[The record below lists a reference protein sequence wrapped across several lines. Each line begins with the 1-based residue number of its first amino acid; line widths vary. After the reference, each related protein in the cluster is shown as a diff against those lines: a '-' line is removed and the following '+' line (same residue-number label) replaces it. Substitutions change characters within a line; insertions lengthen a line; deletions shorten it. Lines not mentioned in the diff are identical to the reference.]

1 MKLSHKLVMV
11 SAAVLMG
18 VSPVLGM
25 AENTVS
31 VQAATKSTNGVH
43 NTYGK
48 NSKVKVTKTM
58 KFVDRNG
65 KKTSKTAPKGGI
77 YTIWNVKNID
87 GQVYYSIQTDLKYW
101 IPATATEGTVTYKS
115 GNTTYTLK
123 SDGKKVTTST
133 STKKAVKKTNSNKN
147 TKKVVKESTKKTATK
162 TINGVK
168 YYDLGG
174 GAYIKAV
181 NVDGKAASST
191 SSLSKGTKAKFVSNS
206 YIYDKNGKRISKYQG
221 KSKFVKGDS
230 VTTYGIQTINGKKYY
245 QLDKKGTAF
254 VRTVNI
260 DGKTTSNQESSV
272 SNDAESTKKYD
283 YSLKKNAYIYDKN
296 GKRINKYQG
305 KSKLLKGA
313 AIDVY
318 GIETIKGKDYYQLDK
333 KGTAFVKAS
342 NVTRT
347 VKATSITM
355 KKNAYIY
362 NGNGD
367 TKKKTVKKGK
377 TVKATEAR
385 YIGTKLY
392 YKIGDNQF
400 VKAAN
405 VGKISGPELE
415 PVNEPDGAATVD
427 TGDNTVDPNVTKV
440 TTINVAPLYN
450 IKGQPDNV
458 RAFGEGQSQQV
469 SELRYIATSA
479 TATPELFYKLSSGR
493 GYLKQSDVAVSGK
506 ILTPVNTPEQARAD
520 VTVATAA
527 DKTKLLQDINEA
539 TSVKNSEAYKFASS
553 DAKAAYD
560 RAITNGTA
568 VNNDATATIAQVNEA
583 DAAIVSAKAKL
594 NGKKIT
600 VSSISN
606 LTPAEVTSIVQL
618 VATANN
624 VPESSIQLSN
634 SGALTIVT
642 NGYTQVL
649 NLSDYVTQTS
659 ATSTN

>member
-1 MKLSHKLVMV
+1 MV
-11 SAAVLMG
+11 SAAALMS
-18 VSPVLGM
+18 VAPLLGT
-25 AENTVS
+25 AENVNT
-31 VQAATKSTNGVH
+31 VQAAPKKTT
-43 NTYGK
+43 
-48 NSKVKVTKTM
+48 SKKAASNKITLVRNAYVYDK
-58 KFVDRNG
+58 NG
-65 KKTSKTAPKGGI
+65 KRLDKYMGSAKYTTIAKG
-77 YTIWNVKNID
+77 V
-87 GQVYYSIQTDLKYW
+87 
-101 IPATATEGTVTYKS
+101 TVT
-115 GNTTYTLK
+115 
-123 SDGKKVTTST
+123 ST
-133 STKKAVKKTNSNKN
+133 G
-147 TKKVVKESTKKTATK
+147 TK

-283 YSLKKNAYIYDKN
+283 YSLKKNAYIYDNN

-392 YKIGDNQF
+392 YKISDNQF

-493 GYLKQSDVAVSGK
+493 GYLKWSDVAVSGK
-506 ILTPVNTPEQARAD
+506 TLTPVNTPEQARED

-527 DKTKLLQDINEA
+527 NKAKLLQDINEA
-539 TSVKNSEAYKFASS
+539 TSVKNSEAYKLASS
-553 DAKAAYD
+553 DVKAAYD
-560 RAITNGTA
+560 KAISDGTT

-594 NGKKIT
+594 DGKRVAVANMT
-600 VSSISN
+600 N
-606 LTPAEVTSIVQL
+606 LTSDEMAAIIKV
-618 VATANN
+618 VANANN
-624 VPESSIQLSN
+624 VAESSVQL
-634 SGALTIVT
+634 TT
-642 NGYTQVL
+642 NGSLSISVNGAAQIL
-649 NLSDYVTQTS
+649 NLGDYVTQ
-659 ATSTN
+659 AAVANN

>member
-1 MKLSHKLVMV
+1 MV
-11 SAAVLMG
+11 SAAALMS
-18 VSPVLGM
+18 VAPLLGT
-25 AENTVS
+25 AENVNT
-31 VQAATKSTNGVH
+31 VQAAPKKTT
-43 NTYGK
+43 
-48 NSKVKVTKTM
+48 SKKAASNKITLVRNAYVYDK
-58 KFVDRNG
+58 NG
-65 KKTSKTAPKGGI
+65 KRLDKYMGSAKYTTIAKG
-77 YTIWNVKNID
+77 V
-87 GQVYYSIQTDLKYW
+87 
-101 IPATATEGTVTYKS
+101 TVT
-115 GNTTYTLK
+115 
-123 SDGKKVTTST
+123 ST
-133 STKKAVKKTNSNKN
+133 G
-147 TKKVVKESTKKTATK
+147 TK

-283 YSLKKNAYIYDKN
+283 YSLKKNAYIYDNN

-342 NVTRT
+342 NVIRT

-392 YKIGDNQF
+392 YKISDNQF
-400 VKAAN
+400 VKAVN

-493 GYLKQSDVAVSGK
+493 GYLKKSDVAVSGK

-527 DKTKLLQDINEA
+527 DKAKLLQDINEA
-539 TSVKNSEAYKFASS
+539 TSVKNSEAYKLASS
-553 DAKAAYD
+553 DVKAAYD
-560 RAITNGTA
+560 KAISDGTT

-594 NGKKIT
+594 DGKRVAVANMT
-600 VSSISN
+600 N
-606 LTPAEVTSIVQL
+606 LTSDEMAAIIKV
-618 VATANN
+618 VANANN
-624 VPESSIQLSN
+624 VAESSVQL
-634 SGALTIVT
+634 TT
-642 NGYTQVL
+642 NGSLSISVNGAAQIL
-649 NLSDYVTQTS
+649 NLGDYVTQ
-659 ATSTN
+659 AAVANN

>member
-1 MKLSHKLVMV
+1 MV
-11 SAAVLMG
+11 SAAALMS
-18 VSPVLGM
+18 VAPLLGT
-25 AENTVS
+25 AENVNT
-31 VQAATKSTNGVH
+31 VQAAPKKTT
-43 NTYGK
+43 
-48 NSKVKVTKTM
+48 SKKAASNKITLVRNAYVYDK
-58 KFVDRNG
+58 NG
-65 KKTSKTAPKGGI
+65 KRLDKYMGSAKYTTIAKG
-77 YTIWNVKNID
+77 V
-87 GQVYYSIQTDLKYW
+87 
-101 IPATATEGTVTYKS
+101 TVT
-115 GNTTYTLK
+115 
-123 SDGKKVTTST
+123 ST
-133 STKKAVKKTNSNKN
+133 G
-147 TKKVVKESTKKTATK
+147 TK

-283 YSLKKNAYIYDKN
+283 YSLKKNAYIYDNN

-347 VKATSITM
+347 VKVTSITM

-392 YKIGDNQF
+392 YKISDNQF

-506 ILTPVNTPEQARAD
+506 ILTPVNTPEQARED

-527 DKTKLLQDINEA
+527 NKAKLLQDINEA
-539 TSVKNSEAYKFASS
+539 TSVKNSEAYKLASS
-553 DAKAAYD
+553 DVKAAYD
-560 RAITNGTA
+560 KAISDGTT

-594 NGKKIT
+594 DGKRVAVANMT
-600 VSSISN
+600 N
-606 LTPAEVTSIVQL
+606 LTSDEMAAIIKV
-618 VATANN
+618 VANANN
-624 VPESSIQLSN
+624 VAESSVQL
-634 SGALTIVT
+634 TT
-642 NGYTQVL
+642 NGSLSISVNGAAQIL
-649 NLSDYVTQTS
+649 NLGDYVTQ
-659 ATSTN
+659 AAVANN

>member
-11 SAAVLMG
+11 SAAALMS
-18 VSPVLGM
+18 VAPLLGT
-25 AENTVS
+25 AENVNT
-31 VQAATKSTNGVH
+31 VQAAPKKTT
-43 NTYGK
+43 
-48 NSKVKVTKTM
+48 SKKAASNKITLVRNAYVYDK
-58 KFVDRNG
+58 NG
-65 KKTSKTAPKGGI
+65 KRLDKYMGSAKYTTIAKG
-77 YTIWNVKNID
+77 V
-87 GQVYYSIQTDLKYW
+87 
-101 IPATATEGTVTYKS
+101 TVT
-115 GNTTYTLK
+115 
-123 SDGKKVTTST
+123 ST
-133 STKKAVKKTNSNKN
+133 G
-147 TKKVVKESTKKTATK
+147 TK

-283 YSLKKNAYIYDKN
+283 YSLKKNAYIYDNN

-392 YKIGDNQF
+392 YKISDNQF

-427 TGDNTVDPNVTKV
+427 TGDDTVDPNVTKV

-493 GYLKQSDVAVSGK
+493 GYLKDTDVAVSGK
-506 ILTPVNTPEQARAD
+506 TLTPVNTQEQARED

-527 DKTKLLQDINEA
+527 NKAKLLQDINEA
-539 TSVKNSEAYKFASS
+539 TSVKNSEAYKLASS
-553 DAKAAYD
+553 DVKAAYD
-560 RAITNGTA
+560 KAISDGTT

-594 NGKKIT
+594 DGKRVAVANMT
-600 VSSISN
+600 N
-606 LTPAEVTSIVQL
+606 LTSDEMAAIIKV
-618 VATANN
+618 VANANN
-624 VPESSIQLSN
+624 VAESSVQL
-634 SGALTIVT
+634 TT
-642 NGYTQVL
+642 NGSLSISVNGAAQIL
-649 NLSDYVTQTS
+649 NLGDYVTQ
-659 ATSTN
+659 AAVANN

>member
-1 MKLSHKLVMV
+1 MV
-11 SAAVLMG
+11 SAAALMS
-18 VSPVLGM
+18 VAPLLGT
-25 AENTVS
+25 AENVNT
-31 VQAATKSTNGVH
+31 VQAAPKKTT
-43 NTYGK
+43 
-48 NSKVKVTKTM
+48 SKKAASNKITLVRNAYVYDK
-58 KFVDRNG
+58 NG
-65 KKTSKTAPKGGI
+65 KRLDKYMGSAKYTTIAKG
-77 YTIWNVKNID
+77 V
-87 GQVYYSIQTDLKYW
+87 
-101 IPATATEGTVTYKS
+101 TVT
-115 GNTTYTLK
+115 
-123 SDGKKVTTST
+123 ST
-133 STKKAVKKTNSNKN
+133 G
-147 TKKVVKESTKKTATK
+147 TK

-392 YKIGDNQF
+392 YKISDNQF

-493 GYLKQSDVAVSGK
+493 GYLKASDVAVSGK
-506 ILTPVNTPEQARAD
+506 TLTPVNTPEQARED

-527 DKTKLLQDINEA
+527 NKAKLLQDINEA
-539 TSVKNSEAYKFASS
+539 TSVKSSEAYKLASS
-553 DAKAAYD
+553 DVKAAYD
-560 RAITNGTA
+560 KAISDGTT

-583 DAAIVSAKAKL
+583 DAAIVSAKSKL
-594 NGKKIT
+594 DGKRVAVANMT
-600 VSSISN
+600 N
-606 LTPAEVTSIVQL
+606 LTSDEMAAIIKV
-618 VATANN
+618 VANANN
-624 VPESSIQLSN
+624 VAESSVQL
-634 SGALTIVT
+634 TT
-642 NGYTQVL
+642 NGSLSISVNGAAQIL
-649 NLSDYVTQTS
+649 NLGDYVTQ
-659 ATSTN
+659 AAVANN

>member
-1 MKLSHKLVMV
+1 MV
-11 SAAVLMG
+11 SAAALMS
-18 VSPVLGM
+18 VAPLLGT
-25 AENTVS
+25 AENVNT
-31 VQAATKSTNGVH
+31 VQAA
-43 NTYGK
+43 
-48 NSKVKVTKTM
+48 
-58 KFVDRNG
+58 
-65 KKTSKTAPKGGI
+65 P
-77 YTIWNVKNID
+77 
-87 GQVYYSIQTDLKYW
+87 
-101 IPATATEGTVTYKS
+101 
-115 GNTTYTLK
+115 
-123 SDGKKVTTST
+123 
-133 STKKAVKKTNSNKN
+133 
-147 TKKVVKESTKKTATK
+147 KKTASKKAASNKITLVRNAYVYDKNGKRLDKYMGSAKYTTIAKGVTVTSTGTK

-283 YSLKKNAYIYDKN
+283 YSLKKNAYIYDNN

-392 YKIGDNQF
+392 YKISDNQF

-493 GYLKQSDVAVSGK
+493 GYLKASDVAVSGK
-506 ILTPVNTPEQARAD
+506 TLTPVNTREQARED

-527 DKTKLLQDINEA
+527 NKAKLLQDINEA
-539 TSVKNSEAYKFASS
+539 TSVKNSEAYKLASS
-553 DAKAAYD
+553 DVKAAYD
-560 RAITNGTA
+560 KAISDGTA

-594 NGKKIT
+594 DGKRVAVANMT
-600 VSSISN
+600 N
-606 LTPAEVTSIVQL
+606 LTSDEMAAIIKV
-618 VATANN
+618 VANANN
-624 VPESSIQLSN
+624 VAESSVQL
-634 SGALTIVT
+634 TT
-642 NGYTQVL
+642 NGSLSISVNGAAQIL
-649 NLSDYVTQTS
+649 NLGDYVTQ
-659 ATSTN
+659 AAVANN

>member
-1 MKLSHKLVMV
+1 MV
-11 SAAVLMG
+11 SAAALMS
-18 VSPVLGM
+18 VAPLLGT
-25 AENTVS
+25 AENVNT
-31 VQAATKSTNGVH
+31 VQAAPKKTT
-43 NTYGK
+43 
-48 NSKVKVTKTM
+48 SKKAASNKITLVRNAYVYDK
-58 KFVDRNG
+58 NG
-65 KKTSKTAPKGGI
+65 KRLDKYMGSAKYTTIAKG
-77 YTIWNVKNID
+77 V
-87 GQVYYSIQTDLKYW
+87 
-101 IPATATEGTVTYKS
+101 TVT
-115 GNTTYTLK
+115 
-123 SDGKKVTTST
+123 ST
-133 STKKAVKKTNSNKN
+133 G
-147 TKKVVKESTKKTATK
+147 TK

-283 YSLKKNAYIYDKN
+283 YSLKKNAYIYDNN

-392 YKIGDNQF
+392 YKISDNQF

-493 GYLKQSDVAVSGK
+493 GYLKDTDVAVSGK
-506 ILTPVNTPEQARAD
+506 TLTPVNTPEQARED

-527 DKTKLLQDINEA
+527 NKAKLLQDINEA
-539 TSVKNSEAYKFASS
+539 TSVKNSEAYKLASS
-553 DAKAAYD
+553 DVKAAYD
-560 RAITNGTA
+560 KAISDGTT

-594 NGKKIT
+594 DGKRVAVANMT
-600 VSSISN
+600 N
-606 LTPAEVTSIVQL
+606 LTSDEIAAIIKV
-618 VATANN
+618 VANANN
-624 VPESSIQLSN
+624 VAESSVQL
-634 SGALTIVT
+634 TT
-642 NGYTQVL
+642 NGSLSISVNGAAQIL
-649 NLSDYVTQTS
+649 NLGDYVTQ
-659 ATSTN
+659 AAVANN

>member
-1 MKLSHKLVMV
+1 MV
-11 SAAVLMG
+11 SAAALMS
-18 VSPVLGM
+18 VAPLLGT
-25 AENTVS
+25 AENVNT
-31 VQAATKSTNGVH
+31 VQAAPKKTT
-43 NTYGK
+43 
-48 NSKVKVTKTM
+48 SKKAASNKITLVRVYDK
-58 KFVDRNG
+58 NG
-65 KKTSKTAPKGGI
+65 KRLDKYMGSAKYTTIAKGI
-77 YTIWNVKNID
+77 
-87 GQVYYSIQTDLKYW
+87 
-101 IPATATEGTVTYKS
+101 TVT
-115 GNTTYTLK
+115 
-123 SDGKKVTTST
+123 ST
-133 STKKAVKKTNSNKN
+133 G
-147 TKKVVKESTKKTATK
+147 TK

-440 TTINVAPLYN
+440 TKINVAPLYN

-539 TSVKNSEAYKFASS
+539 
-553 DAKAAYD
+553 
-560 RAITNGTA
+560 
-568 VNNDATATIAQVNEA
+568 

>member
-65 KKTSKTAPKGGI
+65 KKTSKTAPKGGS

-162 TINGVK
+162 TTKKSNSEKTTKKTSSKKTPV
-168 YYDLGG
+168 
-174 GAYIKAV
+174 AKAV
-181 NVDGKAASST
+181 KITTKNKAY
-191 SSLSKGTKAKFVSNS
+191 V
-206 YIYDKNGKRISKYQG
+206 
-221 KSKFVKGDS
+221 
-230 VTTYGIQTINGKKYY
+230 
-245 QLDKKGTAF
+245 
-254 VRTVNI
+254 
-260 DGKTTSNQESSV
+260 
-272 SNDAESTKKYD
+272 
-283 YSLKKNAYIYDKN
+283 YDKN

-392 YKIGDNQF
+392 YKISDNQF

-458 RAFGEGQSQQV
+458 RAFGAGQSQQV

-493 GYLKQSDVAVSGK
+493 GYLKKSDVAVSGK

-553 DAKAAYD
+553 DAKVAYD

-568 VNNDATATIAQVNEA
+568 VNNDAAATIAQVNEA

-594 NGKKIT
+594 DGKRVAVANMT
-600 VSSISN
+600 N
-606 LTPAEVTSIVQL
+606 LTSDEMAAIIKV
-618 VATANN
+618 VANANN
-624 VPESSIQLSN
+624 VAESSVQL
-634 SGALTIVT
+634 TT
-642 NGYTQVL
+642 NGSLSISVNGAAQIL
-649 NLSDYVTQTS
+649 NLGDYVTQ
-659 ATSTN
+659 AAVANN

>member
-1 MKLSHKLVMV
+1 MV
-11 SAAVLMG
+11 SAAALMS
-18 VSPVLGM
+18 VAPLLGT
-25 AENTVS
+25 AENVNT
-31 VQAATKSTNGVH
+31 VQAAPKKTT
-43 NTYGK
+43 
-48 NSKVKVTKTM
+48 SKKAASNKITLVRNAYVYDK
-58 KFVDRNG
+58 NG
-65 KKTSKTAPKGGI
+65 KRLDKYMGSAKYTTIAKG
-77 YTIWNVKNID
+77 V
-87 GQVYYSIQTDLKYW
+87 
-101 IPATATEGTVTYKS
+101 TVT
-115 GNTTYTLK
+115 
-123 SDGKKVTTST
+123 ST
-133 STKKAVKKTNSNKN
+133 G
-147 TKKVVKESTKKTATK
+147 TK

-283 YSLKKNAYIYDKN
+283 YSLKKNAYIYDNN

-392 YKIGDNQF
+392 YKISDNQF

-427 TGDNTVDPNVTKV
+427 TGDDTVDPNVTKV

-493 GYLKQSDVAVSGK
+493 GYLKYSDVAVSGK
-506 ILTPVNTPEQARAD
+506 TLTPVNTPEQARAD

-527 DKTKLLQDINEA
+527 NKAKLLQDINEA
-539 TSVKNSEAYKFASS
+539 TSVKNSEAYKLASS
-553 DAKAAYD
+553 DVKAAYD
-560 RAITNGTA
+560 KAISDGTT

-594 NGKKIT
+594 DGKRVAVANMT
-600 VSSISN
+600 N
-606 LTPAEVTSIVQL
+606 LTSDEMAAIIKV
-618 VATANN
+618 VANANN
-624 VPESSIQLSN
+624 VAESSVQL
-634 SGALTIVT
+634 TT
-642 NGYTQVL
+642 NGSLSISVNGAAQIL
-649 NLSDYVTQTS
+649 NLGDYVTQ
-659 ATSTN
+659 AAVANN

>member
-1 MKLSHKLVMV
+1 MV
-11 SAAVLMG
+11 SAAALMS
-18 VSPVLGM
+18 VVPLLGT
-25 AENTVS
+25 AENVNT
-31 VQAATKSTNGVH
+31 VQAAPKKTT
-43 NTYGK
+43 
-48 NSKVKVTKTM
+48 SKKAASNKITLVRNAYVYDK
-58 KFVDRNG
+58 NG
-65 KKTSKTAPKGGI
+65 KRLDKYMGSAKYTTIAKG
-77 YTIWNVKNID
+77 V
-87 GQVYYSIQTDLKYW
+87 
-101 IPATATEGTVTYKS
+101 TVT
-115 GNTTYTLK
+115 
-123 SDGKKVTTST
+123 ST
-133 STKKAVKKTNSNKN
+133 G
-147 TKKVVKESTKKTATK
+147 TK

-283 YSLKKNAYIYDKN
+283 YSLKKNAYIYDNN

-392 YKIGDNQF
+392 YKISDNQF

-493 GYLKQSDVAVSGK
+493 GYLKDTDVAVSGK
-506 ILTPVNTPEQARAD
+506 TLTPVNTPEQARED

-527 DKTKLLQDINEA
+527 NKAKLLQDINEA
-539 TSVKNSEAYKFASS
+539 TSVKNSEAYKLASS
-553 DAKAAYD
+553 DVKAAYD
-560 RAITNGTA
+560 KAISDGTT

-594 NGKKIT
+594 DGKRVAVANMTNLTSDEMAAIIKVVANASNVAESSVQLTTNG
-600 VSSISN
+600 SLSISVN
-606 LTPAEVTSIVQL
+606 
-618 VATANN
+618 
-624 VPESSIQLSN
+624 
-634 SGALTIVT
+634 GAAQI
-642 NGYTQVL
+642 L
-649 NLSDYVTQTS
+649 NLGDYVTQ
-659 ATSTN
+659 AAVANN

>member
-11 SAAVLMG
+11 SAAALMS
-18 VSPVLGM
+18 VAPLLGT
-25 AENTVS
+25 AENVNT
-31 VQAATKSTNGVH
+31 VQAAPKKTT
-43 NTYGK
+43 
-48 NSKVKVTKTM
+48 SKKAASNKITLVRNAYVYDK
-58 KFVDRNG
+58 NG
-65 KKTSKTAPKGGI
+65 KRLDKYMGSAKYTTIAKG
-77 YTIWNVKNID
+77 V
-87 GQVYYSIQTDLKYW
+87 
-101 IPATATEGTVTYKS
+101 TVT
-115 GNTTYTLK
+115 
-123 SDGKKVTTST
+123 ST
-133 STKKAVKKTNSNKN
+133 G
-147 TKKVVKESTKKTATK
+147 TK

-283 YSLKKNAYIYDKN
+283 YSLKKNAYIYDNN

-392 YKIGDNQF
+392 YKISDNQF

-493 GYLKQSDVAVSGK
+493 GYLKDTDVAVSGK
-506 ILTPVNTPEQARAD
+506 TLTPVNTPEQAKED

-527 DKTKLLQDINEA
+527 NKAKLLQDINEA
-539 TSVKNSEAYKFASS
+539 TSVKNSEAYKLASS
-553 DAKAAYD
+553 DVKAAYD
-560 RAITNGTA
+560 KAISDGTA

-594 NGKKIT
+594 DGKRVAVANMT
-600 VSSISN
+600 N
-606 LTPAEVTSIVQL
+606 LTSDEIAAIIKV
-618 VATANN
+618 VANANN
-624 VPESSIQLSN
+624 VAESSVQL
-634 SGALTIVT
+634 TT
-642 NGYTQVL
+642 NGSLSISVNGAAQIL
-649 NLSDYVTQTS
+649 NLGDYVTQ
-659 ATSTN
+659 AAVANN

>member
-1 MKLSHKLVMV
+1 MV
-11 SAAVLMG
+11 SAAALMS
-18 VSPVLGM
+18 VAPLLGT
-25 AENTVS
+25 AENVNT
-31 VQAATKSTNGVH
+31 VQAAPKKTT
-43 NTYGK
+43 
-48 NSKVKVTKTM
+48 SKKAENNKITLVRNAYVYDK
-58 KFVDRNG
+58 NG
-65 KKTSKTAPKGGI
+65 KRLDKYMGSAKNTTIAKG
-77 YTIWNVKNID
+77 V
-87 GQVYYSIQTDLKYW
+87 
-101 IPATATEGTVTYKS
+101 TVT
-115 GNTTYTLK
+115 
-123 SDGKKVTTST
+123 ST
-133 STKKAVKKTNSNKN
+133 G
-147 TKKVVKESTKKTATK
+147 TK

-191 SSLSKGTKAKFVSNS
+191 SSLS
-206 YIYDKNGKRISKYQG
+206 
-221 KSKFVKGDS
+221 
-230 VTTYGIQTINGKKYY
+230 
-245 QLDKKGTAF
+245 KGTAF

>member
-11 SAAVLMG
+11 SAAALMS
-18 VSPVLGM
+18 VAPLLGT
-25 AENTVS
+25 AENVNT
-31 VQAATKSTNGVH
+31 VQAAPKKTT
-43 NTYGK
+43 
-48 NSKVKVTKTM
+48 SKKAASNKITLVRNAYVYDK
-58 KFVDRNG
+58 NG
-65 KKTSKTAPKGGI
+65 KRLDKYMGSAKYTTIAKG
-77 YTIWNVKNID
+77 V
-87 GQVYYSIQTDLKYW
+87 
-101 IPATATEGTVTYKS
+101 TVT
-115 GNTTYTLK
+115 
-123 SDGKKVTTST
+123 ST
-133 STKKAVKKTNSNKN
+133 G
-147 TKKVVKESTKKTATK
+147 TK

-260 DGKTTSNQESSV
+260 DGKTTSSQESSV

-392 YKIGDNQF
+392 YKISDNQF

-493 GYLKQSDVAVSGK
+493 GYLKASDVAVSGK
-506 ILTPVNTPEQARAD
+506 TLTPVNTQEQARED

-527 DKTKLLQDINEA
+527 NKAKLLQDINEA
-539 TSVKNSEAYKFASS
+539 TSVKNSEAYKLASS
-553 DAKAAYD
+553 DVKAAYD
-560 RAITNGTA
+560 KAISDGTT

-594 NGKKIT
+594 DGKRVAVANMT
-600 VSSISN
+600 N
-606 LTPAEVTSIVQL
+606 LTSDEIAAIIKV
-618 VATANN
+618 VANANN
-624 VPESSIQLSN
+624 VAESSVQL
-634 SGALTIVT
+634 TT
-642 NGYTQVL
+642 NGSLSISVNGAAQIL
-649 NLSDYVTQTS
+649 NLGDYVTQ
-659 ATSTN
+659 AAVANN

>member
-11 SAAVLMG
+11 SAAALMS
-18 VSPVLGM
+18 VAPLLGT
-25 AENTVS
+25 AENVNT
-31 VQAATKSTNGVH
+31 VQAAPKKTT
-43 NTYGK
+43 
-48 NSKVKVTKTM
+48 SKKAASNKITLVRNAYVYDK
-58 KFVDRNG
+58 NG
-65 KKTSKTAPKGGI
+65 KRLDKYMGSAKYTTIAKG
-77 YTIWNVKNID
+77 V
-87 GQVYYSIQTDLKYW
+87 
-101 IPATATEGTVTYKS
+101 TVT
-115 GNTTYTLK
+115 
-123 SDGKKVTTST
+123 ST
-133 STKKAVKKTNSNKN
+133 G
-147 TKKVVKESTKKTATK
+147 TK

-283 YSLKKNAYIYDKN
+283 YSLKKNAYIYDNN

-347 VKATSITM
+347 VKVTSITM

-392 YKIGDNQF
+392 YKISDNQF

-493 GYLKQSDVAVSGK
+493 GYLKASDVAVSGK
-506 ILTPVNTPEQARAD
+506 TLTPVNTQEQAKED

-527 DKTKLLQDINEA
+527 NKAKLLQDINEA
-539 TSVKNSEAYKFASS
+539 TSVKNSEAYKLASS
-553 DAKAAYD
+553 DVKAAYD
-560 RAITNGTA
+560 KAISDGTA

-594 NGKKIT
+594 DGKRVAVANMT
-600 VSSISN
+600 N
-606 LTPAEVTSIVQL
+606 LTSDEMAAIIKV
-618 VATANN
+618 VANANN
-624 VPESSIQLSN
+624 VAESSVQL
-634 SGALTIVT
+634 TT
-642 NGYTQVL
+642 NGSLSISVNGAAQIL
-649 NLSDYVTQTS
+649 NLGDYVTQ
-659 ATSTN
+659 AAVANN

>member
-1 MKLSHKLVMV
+1 MV
-11 SAAVLMG
+11 SAAALMS
-18 VSPVLGM
+18 VAPLLDT
-25 AENTVS
+25 AENVNT
-31 VQAATKSTNGVH
+31 VQAAPKKTT
-43 NTYGK
+43 
-48 NSKVKVTKTM
+48 SKKAASNKITLVRNAYVYDK
-58 KFVDRNG
+58 NG
-65 KKTSKTAPKGGI
+65 KRLDKYMGSAKYTTIAKG
-77 YTIWNVKNID
+77 V
-87 GQVYYSIQTDLKYW
+87 
-101 IPATATEGTVTYKS
+101 TVT
-115 GNTTYTLK
+115 
-123 SDGKKVTTST
+123 ST
-133 STKKAVKKTNSNKN
+133 G
-147 TKKVVKESTKKTATK
+147 TK

-260 DGKTTSNQESSV
+260 DGKTTSSQESSV

-392 YKIGDNQF
+392 YKISDNQF

-506 ILTPVNTPEQARAD
+506 TLTPVNTPEQARED

-527 DKTKLLQDINEA
+527 NKAKLLQDINEA
-539 TSVKNSEAYKFASS
+539 TSVKNSEAYKLASS
-553 DAKAAYD
+553 DVKAAYD
-560 RAITNGTA
+560 KAISDGTT

-594 NGKKIT
+594 DGKRVAVANMT
-600 VSSISN
+600 N
-606 LTPAEVTSIVQL
+606 LTSDEMAAIIKV
-618 VATANN
+618 VANANN
-624 VPESSIQLSN
+624 VAESSVQL
-634 SGALTIVT
+634 TT
-642 NGYTQVL
+642 NGSLSISVNGAAQIL
-649 NLSDYVTQTS
+649 NLGDYVTQ
-659 ATSTN
+659 AAVANN

>member
-1 MKLSHKLVMV
+1 MV
-11 SAAVLMG
+11 SAAALMS
-18 VSPVLGM
+18 VAPLLGT
-25 AENTVS
+25 AENVNT
-31 VQAATKSTNGVH
+31 VQAAPKKTT
-43 NTYGK
+43 
-48 NSKVKVTKTM
+48 SKKAASNKITLVRNAYVYDK
-58 KFVDRNG
+58 NG
-65 KKTSKTAPKGGI
+65 KRLDKYMGSAKYTTIAKG
-77 YTIWNVKNID
+77 V
-87 GQVYYSIQTDLKYW
+87 
-101 IPATATEGTVTYKS
+101 TVT
-115 GNTTYTLK
+115 
-123 SDGKKVTTST
+123 ST
-133 STKKAVKKTNSNKN
+133 G
-147 TKKVVKESTKKTATK
+147 TK

-283 YSLKKNAYIYDKN
+283 YSLKKNAYIYDNN

-392 YKIGDNQF
+392 YKISDNQF

-493 GYLKQSDVAVSGK
+493 GYLKASDVAVSGK
-506 ILTPVNTPEQARAD
+506 TLTPVNTQEQAKED

-527 DKTKLLQDINEA
+527 NKAKLLQDINEA
-539 TSVKNSEAYKFASS
+539 TSVKNSEAYKLASS
-553 DAKAAYD
+553 DVKAAYD
-560 RAITNGTA
+560 KAISDGTT

-594 NGKKIT
+594 DGKRVAVANMTNLTSDEMAAIIKVVANANNIAESSVQLTTNG
-600 VSSISN
+600 SLSISVN
-606 LTPAEVTSIVQL
+606 
-618 VATANN
+618 
-624 VPESSIQLSN
+624 
-634 SGALTIVT
+634 GAAQI
-642 NGYTQVL
+642 L
-649 NLSDYVTQTS
+649 NLGDYVTQ
-659 ATSTN
+659 AAVANN

>member
-11 SAAVLMG
+11 SAAALMS
-18 VSPVLGM
+18 VAPLLGA
-25 AENTVS
+25 AENVNT
-31 VQAATKSTNGVH
+31 VQAAPKKTT
-43 NTYGK
+43 
-48 NSKVKVTKTM
+48 SKKAASNKITLVRNAYVYDK
-58 KFVDRNG
+58 NG
-65 KKTSKTAPKGGI
+65 KRLDKYMGSAKYTTIAKG
-77 YTIWNVKNID
+77 V
-87 GQVYYSIQTDLKYW
+87 
-101 IPATATEGTVTYKS
+101 TVT
-115 GNTTYTLK
+115 
-123 SDGKKVTTST
+123 ST
-133 STKKAVKKTNSNKN
+133 G
-147 TKKVVKESTKKTATK
+147 TK

-283 YSLKKNAYIYDKN
+283 YSLKKNAYIYDNN

-392 YKIGDNQF
+392 YKISDNQF

-506 ILTPVNTPEQARAD
+506 TLTPVNTQEQARED

-527 DKTKLLQDINEA
+527 NKAKLLQDINEA
-539 TSVKNSEAYKFASS
+539 TSVKSSEAYKLASS
-553 DAKAAYD
+553 DVKAAYD
-560 RAITNGTA
+560 KAISDGTT

-594 NGKKIT
+594 DGKRVAVANMT
-600 VSSISN
+600 N
-606 LTPAEVTSIVQL
+606 LTSDEMAAIIKV
-618 VATANN
+618 VANANN
-624 VPESSIQLSN
+624 VAESSVQL
-634 SGALTIVT
+634 TT
-642 NGYTQVL
+642 NGSLSISVNGAAQIL
-649 NLSDYVTQTS
+649 NLGDYVTQ
-659 ATSTN
+659 AAVANN

>member
-11 SAAVLMG
+11 SAAALMS
-18 VSPVLGM
+18 VVPLLGT
-25 AENTVS
+25 AENVNT
-31 VQAATKSTNGVH
+31 VQAAPKKTT
-43 NTYGK
+43 
-48 NSKVKVTKTM
+48 SKKAASNKITLVRNAYVYDK
-58 KFVDRNG
+58 NG
-65 KKTSKTAPKGGI
+65 KRLDKYMGSAKYTTIAKG
-77 YTIWNVKNID
+77 V
-87 GQVYYSIQTDLKYW
+87 
-101 IPATATEGTVTYKS
+101 TVT
-115 GNTTYTLK
+115 
-123 SDGKKVTTST
+123 ST
-133 STKKAVKKTNSNKN
+133 G
-147 TKKVVKESTKKTATK
+147 TK

-283 YSLKKNAYIYDKN
+283 YSLKKNAYIYDNN

-392 YKIGDNQF
+392 YKISDNQF

-493 GYLKQSDVAVSGK
+493 GYLKASDVAVSGK
-506 ILTPVNTPEQARAD
+506 TLTPVNTPEQARED

-527 DKTKLLQDINEA
+527 NKAKLLQDINEA
-539 TSVKNSEAYKFASS
+539 TSVKNSEAYKLASS
-553 DAKAAYD
+553 DVKAAYD
-560 RAITNGTA
+560 KAISDGTT

-594 NGKKIT
+594 DGKRVAVANMT
-600 VSSISN
+600 N
-606 LTPAEVTSIVQL
+606 LTSDEMAAIIKV
-618 VATANN
+618 VANANN
-624 VPESSIQLSN
+624 VAESSVQL
-634 SGALTIVT
+634 TT
-642 NGYTQVL
+642 NGSLSISVNGAAQIL
-649 NLSDYVTQTS
+649 NLGDYVTQ
-659 ATSTN
+659 AAVANN

>member
-1 MKLSHKLVMV
+1 MRYLSMKLSHKLVMV
-11 SAAVLMG
+11 SAAALMS
-18 VSPVLGM
+18 VAPLLGT
-25 AENTVS
+25 AENVNT
-31 VQAATKSTNGVH
+31 VQAAPKKTT
-43 NTYGK
+43 
-48 NSKVKVTKTM
+48 SKKAASNKITLVRNAYVYDK
-58 KFVDRNG
+58 NG
-65 KKTSKTAPKGGI
+65 KRLDKYMGSAKYTTIAKG
-77 YTIWNVKNID
+77 V
-87 GQVYYSIQTDLKYW
+87 
-101 IPATATEGTVTYKS
+101 TVT
-115 GNTTYTLK
+115 
-123 SDGKKVTTST
+123 ST
-133 STKKAVKKTNSNKN
+133 G
-147 TKKVVKESTKKTATK
+147 TK

-260 DGKTTSNQESSV
+260 DGKTTSSQESSV

-305 KSKLLKGA
+305 KSKILKGA

-392 YKIGDNQF
+392 YKISDNQF

-506 ILTPVNTPEQARAD
+506 TLTPVNTPEQARED

-527 DKTKLLQDINEA
+527 NKAKLLQDINEA
-539 TSVKNSEAYKFASS
+539 TSVKGSEAYKLASS
-553 DAKAAYD
+553 DVKAAYD
-560 RAITNGTA
+560 KAISDGTT
-568 VNNDATATIAQVNEA
+568 VNNEATATIAQVNEA

-594 NGKKIT
+594 DGKRVAVANMT
-600 VSSISN
+600 N
-606 LTPAEVTSIVQL
+606 LTSDEMAAIIKV
-618 VATANN
+618 VANANN
-624 VPESSIQLSN
+624 VAESSVQL
-634 SGALTIVT
+634 TT
-642 NGYTQVL
+642 NGSLSISVNGAAQIL
-649 NLSDYVTQTS
+649 NLGDYVTQ
-659 ATSTN
+659 AAVANN

>member
-1 MKLSHKLVMV
+1 MV
-11 SAAVLMG
+11 SAAALMS
-18 VSPVLGM
+18 VAPLLGT
-25 AENTVS
+25 AENVNT
-31 VQAATKSTNGVH
+31 VQAAPKKTT
-43 NTYGK
+43 
-48 NSKVKVTKTM
+48 SKKAASNKITLVRNAYVYDK
-58 KFVDRNG
+58 NG
-65 KKTSKTAPKGGI
+65 KRLDKYMGSAKYTTIAKG
-77 YTIWNVKNID
+77 V
-87 GQVYYSIQTDLKYW
+87 
-101 IPATATEGTVTYKS
+101 TVT
-115 GNTTYTLK
+115 
-123 SDGKKVTTST
+123 ST
-133 STKKAVKKTNSNKN
+133 G
-147 TKKVVKESTKKTATK
+147 TK

-283 YSLKKNAYIYDKN
+283 YSLKKNAYIYDNN

-392 YKIGDNQF
+392 YKISDNQF

-493 GYLKQSDVAVSGK
+493 GYLKYSDVAVSGK
-506 ILTPVNTPEQARAD
+506 TLTPVNTPEQARED

-527 DKTKLLQDINEA
+527 NKAKLLQDINEA
-539 TSVKNSEAYKFASS
+539 TSVKNSEAYKLASS
-553 DAKAAYD
+553 DVKAAYD
-560 RAITNGTA
+560 KAISDGTT

-594 NGKKIT
+594 DGKRVAVANMT
-600 VSSISN
+600 N
-606 LTPAEVTSIVQL
+606 LTSDEMAAIIKV
-618 VATANN
+618 VANANN
-624 VPESSIQLSN
+624 VAESSVQL
-634 SGALTIVT
+634 TT
-642 NGYTQVL
+642 NGSLSISVNGAAQIL
-649 NLSDYVTQTS
+649 NLGDYVTQ
-659 ATSTN
+659 AAVANN

>member
-11 SAAVLMG
+11 SAAALMS
-18 VSPVLGM
+18 VAPLLGT
-25 AENTVS
+25 AENVNT
-31 VQAATKSTNGVH
+31 VQAAPKKTT
-43 NTYGK
+43 
-48 NSKVKVTKTM
+48 SKKAASNKITLVRNAYVYDK
-58 KFVDRNG
+58 NG
-65 KKTSKTAPKGGI
+65 KRLDKYMGSAKYTTIAKG
-77 YTIWNVKNID
+77 V
-87 GQVYYSIQTDLKYW
+87 
-101 IPATATEGTVTYKS
+101 TVT
-115 GNTTYTLK
+115 
-123 SDGKKVTTST
+123 ST
-133 STKKAVKKTNSNKN
+133 G
-147 TKKVVKESTKKTATK
+147 TK

-283 YSLKKNAYIYDKN
+283 YSLKKNAYIYDNN

-347 VKATSITM
+347 VKVTSITM

-392 YKIGDNQF
+392 YKISDNQF

-493 GYLKQSDVAVSGK
+493 GYLKDTDVAVSGK
-506 ILTPVNTPEQARAD
+506 TLTPVNTPEQARED

-527 DKTKLLQDINEA
+527 NKAKLLQDINEA
-539 TSVKNSEAYKFASS
+539 TSVKNSEAYKLASS
-553 DAKAAYD
+553 DVKAAYD
-560 RAITNGTA
+560 KAISDGTT

-594 NGKKIT
+594 DGKRVAVANMT
-600 VSSISN
+600 N
-606 LTPAEVTSIVQL
+606 LTSDEMAAIIKV
-618 VATANN
+618 VANANN
-624 VPESSIQLSN
+624 VVESSVQL
-634 SGALTIVT
+634 TT
-642 NGYTQVL
+642 NGSLSISVNGAAQIL
-649 NLSDYVTQTS
+649 NLGDYVTQ
-659 ATSTN
+659 AAVANN

>member
-1 MKLSHKLVMV
+1 MRYLSMKLSHKLVMV
-11 SAAVLMG
+11 SAAALMS
-18 VSPVLGM
+18 VAPLLGT
-25 AENTVS
+25 AENVNT
-31 VQAATKSTNGVH
+31 VQAA
-43 NTYGK
+43 
-48 NSKVKVTKTM
+48 
-58 KFVDRNG
+58 
-65 KKTSKTAPKGGI
+65 P
-77 YTIWNVKNID
+77 
-87 GQVYYSIQTDLKYW
+87 
-101 IPATATEGTVTYKS
+101 
-115 GNTTYTLK
+115 
-123 SDGKKVTTST
+123 
-133 STKKAVKKTNSNKN
+133 
-147 TKKVVKESTKKTATK
+147 KKTASKKAASNKITLVRNAYVYDKNGKRLDKYMGSAKYTTIAKGVTVTSTGTK

-283 YSLKKNAYIYDKN
+283 YSLKKNAYIYDNN

-392 YKIGDNQF
+392 YKISDNQF

-427 TGDNTVDPNVTKV
+427 TGDNTLDPNVTKV

-493 GYLKQSDVAVSGK
+493 GYLKETDVAVSGK
-506 ILTPVNTPEQARAD
+506 TLTPVNTPEQARED

-527 DKTKLLQDINEA
+527 NKAKLLQDINEA
-539 TSVKNSEAYKFASS
+539 TSVKNSEAYKLASS
-553 DAKAAYD
+553 DVKAAYD
-560 RAITNGTA
+560 KAISDGTT

-594 NGKKIT
+594 DGKRVAVANMT
-600 VSSISN
+600 N
-606 LTPAEVTSIVQL
+606 LTSDEIAAIIKV
-618 VATANN
+618 VANANN
-624 VPESSIQLSN
+624 VAESSVQL
-634 SGALTIVT
+634 TT
-642 NGYTQVL
+642 NGSLSISVNGAAQIL
-649 NLSDYVTQTS
+649 NLGDYVTQ
-659 ATSTN
+659 AAVANN

>member
-11 SAAVLMG
+11 SAAALMS
-18 VSPVLGM
+18 VAPLLGT
-25 AENTVS
+25 AENVNT
-31 VQAATKSTNGVH
+31 VQAAPKKTT
-43 NTYGK
+43 
-48 NSKVKVTKTM
+48 SKKAASNKITLVRNAYVYDK
-58 KFVDRNG
+58 NG
-65 KKTSKTAPKGGI
+65 KRLDKYMGSAKYTTIAKG
-77 YTIWNVKNID
+77 V
-87 GQVYYSIQTDLKYW
+87 
-101 IPATATEGTVTYKS
+101 TVT
-115 GNTTYTLK
+115 
-123 SDGKKVTTST
+123 ST
-133 STKKAVKKTNSNKN
+133 G
-147 TKKVVKESTKKTATK
+147 TK

-283 YSLKKNAYIYDKN
+283 YSLKKNAYIYDNN

-392 YKIGDNQF
+392 YKISDNQF

-493 GYLKQSDVAVSGK
+493 GYLKASDVAVSGK
-506 ILTPVNTPEQARAD
+506 TLTPVNTQEQAKED

-527 DKTKLLQDINEA
+527 NKAKLLQDINEA
-539 TSVKNSEAYKFASS
+539 TSVKNSEAYKLASS
-553 DAKAAYD
+553 DVKAAYD
-560 RAITNGTA
+560 KAISDGTT

-594 NGKKIT
+594 DGKRVAVANMT
-600 VSSISN
+600 N
-606 LTPAEVTSIVQL
+606 LTSDEMAAIIKV
-618 VATANN
+618 VANANN
-624 VPESSIQLSN
+624 VAESSVQL
-634 SGALTIVT
+634 TT
-642 NGYTQVL
+642 NGSLSISVNGAAQIL
-649 NLSDYVTQTS
+649 NLGDYVTQ
-659 ATSTN
+659 AAVANN

>member
-11 SAAVLMG
+11 SAAALMS
-18 VSPVLGM
+18 VAPLLGT
-25 AENTVS
+25 AENVNT
-31 VQAATKSTNGVH
+31 VQAAPKKTT
-43 NTYGK
+43 
-48 NSKVKVTKTM
+48 SKKAASNKITLVRNAYVYDK
-58 KFVDRNG
+58 NG
-65 KKTSKTAPKGGI
+65 KRLDKYMGSAKYTTIAKG
-77 YTIWNVKNID
+77 V
-87 GQVYYSIQTDLKYW
+87 
-101 IPATATEGTVTYKS
+101 TVT
-115 GNTTYTLK
+115 
-123 SDGKKVTTST
+123 ST
-133 STKKAVKKTNSNKN
+133 G
-147 TKKVVKESTKKTATK
+147 TK

-283 YSLKKNAYIYDKN
+283 YSLKKNAYIYDNN

-392 YKIGDNQF
+392 YKISDNQF

-506 ILTPVNTPEQARAD
+506 TLTPVNTQEQARED

-527 DKTKLLQDINEA
+527 NKAKLLQDINEA
-539 TSVKNSEAYKFASS
+539 TSVKNSEAYKLASS
-553 DAKAAYD
+553 DVKAAYD
-560 RAITNGTA
+560 KAISDGTA

-594 NGKKIT
+594 DGKRVAVANMT
-600 VSSISN
+600 N
-606 LTPAEVTSIVQL
+606 LTSDEMAAIIKV
-618 VATANN
+618 VANANN
-624 VPESSIQLSN
+624 VAESSVQL
-634 SGALTIVT
+634 TT
-642 NGYTQVL
+642 NGSLSISVNGAAQIL
-649 NLSDYVTQTS
+649 NLGDYVTQ
-659 ATSTN
+659 AAVANN

>member
-1 MKLSHKLVMV
+1 MRYLSMKLSHKLVMV
-11 SAAVLMG
+11 SAAALMS
-18 VSPVLGM
+18 VAPLLGT
-25 AENTVS
+25 AENVNT
-31 VQAATKSTNGVH
+31 VQAA
-43 NTYGK
+43 
-48 NSKVKVTKTM
+48 
-58 KFVDRNG
+58 
-65 KKTSKTAPKGGI
+65 P
-77 YTIWNVKNID
+77 
-87 GQVYYSIQTDLKYW
+87 
-101 IPATATEGTVTYKS
+101 
-115 GNTTYTLK
+115 
-123 SDGKKVTTST
+123 
-133 STKKAVKKTNSNKN
+133 
-147 TKKVVKESTKKTATK
+147 KKTASKKAASNKITLVRNAYVYDKNGKRLDKYMGSAKYTTIAKGVTVTSTGTK

-283 YSLKKNAYIYDKN
+283 YSLKKNAYIYDNN

-392 YKIGDNQF
+392 YKISDNQF

-493 GYLKQSDVAVSGK
+493 GYLKASDVAVSGK
-506 ILTPVNTPEQARAD
+506 TLTPVNTQEQAKED

-527 DKTKLLQDINEA
+527 NKAKLLQDINEA
-539 TSVKNSEAYKFASS
+539 TSVKNSEAYKLASS
-553 DAKAAYD
+553 DVKAAYD
-560 RAITNGTA
+560 KAISDGTT

-594 NGKKIT
+594 DGKRVAVANMT
-600 VSSISN
+600 N
-606 LTPAEVTSIVQL
+606 LTSDEIAAIIKV
-618 VATANN
+618 VANANN
-624 VPESSIQLSN
+624 VAESSVQL
-634 SGALTIVT
+634 TT
-642 NGYTQVL
+642 NGSLSISVNGAAQIL
-649 NLSDYVTQTS
+649 NLGDYVTQ
-659 ATSTN
+659 AAVANN

>member
-1 MKLSHKLVMV
+1 MV
-11 SAAVLMG
+11 SAAALMS
-18 VSPVLGM
+18 VAPLLGT
-25 AENTVS
+25 AENVNT
-31 VQAATKSTNGVH
+31 VQAA
-43 NTYGK
+43 
-48 NSKVKVTKTM
+48 
-58 KFVDRNG
+58 
-65 KKTSKTAPKGGI
+65 P
-77 YTIWNVKNID
+77 
-87 GQVYYSIQTDLKYW
+87 
-101 IPATATEGTVTYKS
+101 
-115 GNTTYTLK
+115 
-123 SDGKKVTTST
+123 
-133 STKKAVKKTNSNKN
+133 
-147 TKKVVKESTKKTATK
+147 KKTASKKAASNKITLVRNAYVYDKNGKRLDKYMGSAKYTTIAKGVTVTSTGTK

-283 YSLKKNAYIYDKN
+283 YSLKKNAYIYDNN

-392 YKIGDNQF
+392 YKISDNQF

-427 TGDNTVDPNVTKV
+427 TGDDTVDPNVTKV

-506 ILTPVNTPEQARAD
+506 TLTPVNTQEQAKED

-527 DKTKLLQDINEA
+527 NKAKLLQDINEA
-539 TSVKNSEAYKFASS
+539 TSVKNSEAYKLASS
-553 DAKAAYD
+553 DVKAAYD
-560 RAITNGTA
+560 KAISDGTT

-594 NGKKIT
+594 DGKRVAVANMT
-600 VSSISN
+600 N
-606 LTPAEVTSIVQL
+606 LTSDEIAAIIKV
-618 VATANN
+618 VANANN
-624 VPESSIQLSN
+624 VAESSVQL
-634 SGALTIVT
+634 TT
-642 NGYTQVL
+642 NGSLSISVNGAAQIL
-649 NLSDYVTQTS
+649 NLGDYVTQ
-659 ATSTN
+659 AAVANN

>member
-1 MKLSHKLVMV
+1 MRYLSMKLSHKLVMV
-11 SAAVLMG
+11 SAAALMS
-18 VSPVLGM
+18 VAPLLGT
-25 AENTVS
+25 AENVNT
-31 VQAATKSTNGVH
+31 VQAAPKKTT
-43 NTYGK
+43 
-48 NSKVKVTKTM
+48 SKKAASNKITLVRNAYVYDK
-58 KFVDRNG
+58 NG
-65 KKTSKTAPKGGI
+65 KRLDKYMGSAKYTTIAKG
-77 YTIWNVKNID
+77 V
-87 GQVYYSIQTDLKYW
+87 
-101 IPATATEGTVTYKS
+101 TVT
-115 GNTTYTLK
+115 
-123 SDGKKVTTST
+123 ST
-133 STKKAVKKTNSNKN
+133 G
-147 TKKVVKESTKKTATK
+147 TK

-283 YSLKKNAYIYDKN
+283 YSLKKNAYIYDNN

-392 YKIGDNQF
+392 YKISDNQF

-493 GYLKQSDVAVSGK
+493 GYLKDTDVAVSGK
-506 ILTPVNTPEQARAD
+506 TLTPVNTQEQARED

-527 DKTKLLQDINEA
+527 NKAKLLQDINEA
-539 TSVKNSEAYKFASS
+539 TSVKNSEAYKLASS
-553 DAKAAYD
+553 DVKAAYD
-560 RAITNGTA
+560 KAISDGTT

-594 NGKKIT
+594 DGKRVAVANMT
-600 VSSISN
+600 N
-606 LTPAEVTSIVQL
+606 LTSDEMAAIIKV
-618 VATANN
+618 VANANN
-624 VPESSIQLSN
+624 VAESSVQL
-634 SGALTIVT
+634 TT
-642 NGYTQVL
+642 NGSLSISVNGAAQIL
-649 NLSDYVTQTS
+649 NLGDYVTQ
-659 ATSTN
+659 AAVANN

>member
-11 SAAVLMG
+11 SAAALMS
-18 VSPVLGM
+18 VAPLLGT
-25 AENTVS
+25 AENVNT
-31 VQAATKSTNGVH
+31 VQAAPKKTT
-43 NTYGK
+43 
-48 NSKVKVTKTM
+48 SKKAASNKITLVRNAYVYDK
-58 KFVDRNG
+58 NG
-65 KKTSKTAPKGGI
+65 KRLDKYMGSAKYTTIAKG
-77 YTIWNVKNID
+77 V
-87 GQVYYSIQTDLKYW
+87 
-101 IPATATEGTVTYKS
+101 TVT
-115 GNTTYTLK
+115 
-123 SDGKKVTTST
+123 ST
-133 STKKAVKKTNSNKN
+133 V
-147 TKKVVKESTKKTATK
+147 TK

-260 DGKTTSNQESSV
+260 DGKTTSSQESSV

-392 YKIGDNQF
+392 YKISDNQF

-493 GYLKQSDVAVSGK
+493 GYLKTSDVAVSGK
-506 ILTPVNTPEQARAD
+506 TLTPVNTQEQARED

-527 DKTKLLQDINEA
+527 NKAKLLQDINEA
-539 TSVKNSEAYKFASS
+539 TSVKSSEAYKLASS
-553 DAKAAYD
+553 DVKAAYD
-560 RAITNGTA
+560 KAISDGTI

-594 NGKKIT
+594 DGKRVAVANMT
-600 VSSISN
+600 N
-606 LTPAEVTSIVQL
+606 LTSDEMAAIIKV
-618 VATANN
+618 VANANN
-624 VPESSIQLSN
+624 VAESSVQL
-634 SGALTIVT
+634 TT
-642 NGYTQVL
+642 NGSLSISVNGAAQIL
-649 NLSDYVTQTS
+649 NLGDYVTQ
-659 ATSTN
+659 AAVANN

>member
-1 MKLSHKLVMV
+1 MV
-11 SAAVLMG
+11 SAAALMS
-18 VSPVLGM
+18 VAPLLGT
-25 AENTVS
+25 AENVNT
-31 VQAATKSTNGVH
+31 VQAAPKKTT
-43 NTYGK
+43 
-48 NSKVKVTKTM
+48 SKKAASNKITLVRNAYVYDK
-58 KFVDRNG
+58 NG
-65 KKTSKTAPKGGI
+65 KRLDKYMGSAKYTTIAKG
-77 YTIWNVKNID
+77 V
-87 GQVYYSIQTDLKYW
+87 
-101 IPATATEGTVTYKS
+101 TVT
-115 GNTTYTLK
+115 
-123 SDGKKVTTST
+123 ST
-133 STKKAVKKTNSNKN
+133 G
-147 TKKVVKESTKKTATK
+147 TK

-283 YSLKKNAYIYDKN
+283 YSLKKNAYIYDNN

-333 KGTAFVKAS
+333 TGTAFVKAS

-392 YKIGDNQF
+392 YKISDNQF

-427 TGDNTVDPNVTKV
+427 TGDDTVDPNVTKV

-493 GYLKQSDVAVSGK
+493 GYLKKSDVAVSGK
-506 ILTPVNTPEQARAD
+506 TLTPVNTPEQARAD

-527 DKTKLLQDINEA
+527 NKAKLLQDINEA
-539 TSVKNSEAYKFASS
+539 TSVKNSEAYKLASS
-553 DAKAAYD
+553 DVKAAYD
-560 RAITNGTA
+560 KAISDGTT

-594 NGKKIT
+594 DGKRVAVANMT
-600 VSSISN
+600 N
-606 LTPAEVTSIVQL
+606 LTSDEMAAIIKV
-618 VATANN
+618 VANANN
-624 VPESSIQLSN
+624 VAESSVQL
-634 SGALTIVT
+634 TT
-642 NGYTQVL
+642 NGSLSISVNGAAQIL
-649 NLSDYVTQTS
+649 NLGDYVTQ
-659 ATSTN
+659 AAVANN

>member
-11 SAAVLMG
+11 SAAALMS
-18 VSPVLGM
+18 VAPLLGT
-25 AENTVS
+25 AENVNT
-31 VQAATKSTNGVH
+31 VQAAPKKTT
-43 NTYGK
+43 
-48 NSKVKVTKTM
+48 SKKAASNKITLVRNAYVYDK
-58 KFVDRNG
+58 NG
-65 KKTSKTAPKGGI
+65 KRLDKYMGSAKYTTIAKG
-77 YTIWNVKNID
+77 V
-87 GQVYYSIQTDLKYW
+87 
-101 IPATATEGTVTYKS
+101 TVT
-115 GNTTYTLK
+115 
-123 SDGKKVTTST
+123 ST
-133 STKKAVKKTNSNKN
+133 G
-147 TKKVVKESTKKTATK
+147 TK

-181 NVDGKAASST
+181 NVDGKAASSI

-283 YSLKKNAYIYDKN
+283 YSLKKNAYIYDNN

-392 YKIGDNQF
+392 YKISDNQF

-493 GYLKQSDVAVSGK
+493 GYLKKSDVAVSGK
-506 ILTPVNTPEQARAD
+506 TLTPVNTPEQARED

-527 DKTKLLQDINEA
+527 NKAKLLQDINEA
-539 TSVKNSEAYKFASS
+539 TSVKSSEAYKLASS
-553 DAKAAYD
+553 DVKAAYD
-560 RAITNGTA
+560 KAISDGTT

-594 NGKKIT
+594 DGKRVAVANMT
-600 VSSISN
+600 N
-606 LTPAEVTSIVQL
+606 LTSDEMAAIIKV
-618 VATANN
+618 VANANN
-624 VPESSIQLSN
+624 VAESSVQL
-634 SGALTIVT
+634 TT
-642 NGYTQVL
+642 NGSLSISVNGAAQIL
-649 NLSDYVTQTS
+649 NLGDYVTQ
-659 ATSTN
+659 AAVANN

>member
-1 MKLSHKLVMV
+1 MV
-11 SAAVLMG
+11 SAAALMS
-18 VSPVLGM
+18 VAPLLGT
-25 AENTVS
+25 AENVNT
-31 VQAATKSTNGVH
+31 VQAAPKKTT
-43 NTYGK
+43 
-48 NSKVKVTKTM
+48 SKKAASNKITLVRNAYVYDK
-58 KFVDRNG
+58 NG
-65 KKTSKTAPKGGI
+65 KRLDKYMGSAKYTTIAKG
-77 YTIWNVKNID
+77 V
-87 GQVYYSIQTDLKYW
+87 
-101 IPATATEGTVTYKS
+101 TVT
-115 GNTTYTLK
+115 
-123 SDGKKVTTST
+123 ST
-133 STKKAVKKTNSNKN
+133 G
-147 TKKVVKESTKKTATK
+147 TK

-260 DGKTTSNQESSV
+260 DGKTTSSQESSV

-392 YKIGDNQF
+392 YKISDNQF

-506 ILTPVNTPEQARAD
+506 TLTPVNTPEQARED

-527 DKTKLLQDINEA
+527 NKAKLLQDINEA
-539 TSVKNSEAYKFASS
+539 TSVKGSEAYKLASS
-553 DAKAAYD
+553 DVKAAYD
-560 RAITNGTA
+560 KAISDGTT
-568 VNNDATATIAQVNEA
+568 VNNEATATIAQVNEA

-594 NGKKIT
+594 DGKRVAVANMT
-600 VSSISN
+600 N
-606 LTPAEVTSIVQL
+606 LTSDEMAAIIKV
-618 VATANN
+618 VANANN
-624 VPESSIQLSN
+624 VAESSVQL
-634 SGALTIVT
+634 TT
-642 NGYTQVL
+642 NGSLSISVNGAAQIL
-649 NLSDYVTQTS
+649 NLGDYVTQ
-659 ATSTN
+659 AAVANN

>member
-1 MKLSHKLVMV
+1 MV
-11 SAAVLMG
+11 SAAALMS
-18 VSPVLGM
+18 VAPLLGT
-25 AENTVS
+25 AENVNT
-31 VQAATKSTNGVH
+31 VQAAPKKTT
-43 NTYGK
+43 
-48 NSKVKVTKTM
+48 SKKAASNKITLVRNAYVYDK
-58 KFVDRNG
+58 NG
-65 KKTSKTAPKGGI
+65 KRLDKYMGSAKYTTIAKG
-77 YTIWNVKNID
+77 V
-87 GQVYYSIQTDLKYW
+87 
-101 IPATATEGTVTYKS
+101 TVT
-115 GNTTYTLK
+115 
-123 SDGKKVTTST
+123 ST
-133 STKKAVKKTNSNKN
+133 G
-147 TKKVVKESTKKTATK
+147 TK

-283 YSLKKNAYIYDKN
+283 YSLKKNAYIYDNN

-392 YKIGDNQF
+392 YKISDNQF

-493 GYLKQSDVAVSGK
+493 GYLKASDVAVSGK
-506 ILTPVNTPEQARAD
+506 TLTPVNTQEQARED

-527 DKTKLLQDINEA
+527 NKAKLLQDINEA
-539 TSVKNSEAYKFASS
+539 TSVKNSEAYKLASS
-553 DAKAAYD
+553 DVKAAYD
-560 RAITNGTA
+560 KAISDGTA

-594 NGKKIT
+594 DGKRVAVANMT
-600 VSSISN
+600 N
-606 LTPAEVTSIVQL
+606 LTSDEIAAIIKV
-618 VATANN
+618 VANANN
-624 VPESSIQLSN
+624 VAESSVQL
-634 SGALTIVT
+634 TT
-642 NGYTQVL
+642 NGSLSISVNGAAQIL
-649 NLSDYVTQTS
+649 NLGDYVTQ
-659 ATSTN
+659 AAVANN

>member
-1 MKLSHKLVMV
+1 MV
-11 SAAVLMG
+11 SAAALMS
-18 VSPVLGM
+18 VAPLLGT
-25 AENTVS
+25 AENVNT
-31 VQAATKSTNGVH
+31 VQAAPKKTT
-43 NTYGK
+43 
-48 NSKVKVTKTM
+48 SKKAASNKITLVRNAYVYDK
-58 KFVDRNG
+58 NG
-65 KKTSKTAPKGGI
+65 KRLDKYMGSAKYTTIAKGV
-77 YTIWNVKNID
+77 TI
-87 GQVYYSIQTDLKYW
+87 
-101 IPATATEGTVTYKS
+101 
-115 GNTTYTLK
+115 
-123 SDGKKVTTST
+123 TST
-133 STKKAVKKTNSNKN
+133 G
-147 TKKVVKESTKKTATK
+147 TK

-283 YSLKKNAYIYDKN
+283 YSLKKNAYIYDNN

-392 YKIGDNQF
+392 YKISDNQF

-440 TTINVAPLYN
+440 TTINIAPLYN

-493 GYLKQSDVAVSGK
+493 GYLKDTDVAVSGK
-506 ILTPVNTPEQARAD
+506 TLTPVNTPEQAKED

-527 DKTKLLQDINEA
+527 NKAKLLQDINEA
-539 TSVKNSEAYKFASS
+539 TSVKNSEAYKLASS
-553 DAKAAYD
+553 DVKAAYD
-560 RAITNGTA
+560 KAISDGTA

-594 NGKKIT
+594 DGKRVAVANMT
-600 VSSISN
+600 N
-606 LTPAEVTSIVQL
+606 LTSDEMAAIIKV
-618 VATANN
+618 VANANN
-624 VPESSIQLSN
+624 VAESSVQL
-634 SGALTIVT
+634 TT
-642 NGYTQVL
+642 NGSLSISVNGAAQIL
-649 NLSDYVTQTS
+649 NLGDYVTQ
-659 ATSTN
+659 AAVANN

>member
-1 MKLSHKLVMV
+1 MV
-11 SAAVLMG
+11 SAAALMS
-18 VSPVLGM
+18 VAPLLGT
-25 AENTVS
+25 AENVNT
-31 VQAATKSTNGVH
+31 VQAAPKKTT
-43 NTYGK
+43 
-48 NSKVKVTKTM
+48 SKKAASNKITLVRNAYVYDK
-58 KFVDRNG
+58 NG
-65 KKTSKTAPKGGI
+65 KRLDKYMGSAKYTTIAKG
-77 YTIWNVKNID
+77 V
-87 GQVYYSIQTDLKYW
+87 
-101 IPATATEGTVTYKS
+101 TVT
-115 GNTTYTLK
+115 
-123 SDGKKVTTST
+123 ST
-133 STKKAVKKTNSNKN
+133 G
-147 TKKVVKESTKKTATK
+147 TK

-283 YSLKKNAYIYDKN
+283 YSLKKNAYIYDNN

-392 YKIGDNQF
+392 YKISDNQF

-493 GYLKQSDVAVSGK
+493 GYLKASDVAVSGK
-506 ILTPVNTPEQARAD
+506 TLTPVNTQEQAKED

-527 DKTKLLQDINEA
+527 NKAKLLQDINEA
-539 TSVKNSEAYKFASS
+539 TSVKGSEAYKLASS
-553 DAKAAYD
+553 DVKAAYD
-560 RAITNGTA
+560 KAISDGTT

-583 DAAIVSAKAKL
+583 DAAIVSAKTKL
-594 NGKKIT
+594 DGKRVAVANMT
-600 VSSISN
+600 N
-606 LTPAEVTSIVQL
+606 LTSDEMAAIIEV
-618 VATANN
+618 VANANN
-624 VPESSIQLSN
+624 VAESSVQL
-634 SGALTIVT
+634 TT
-642 NGYTQVL
+642 NGSLSISVNGAAQIL
-649 NLSDYVTQTS
+649 NLGDYVTQ
-659 ATSTN
+659 AAVANN

>member
-1 MKLSHKLVMV
+1 MV
-11 SAAVLMG
+11 SAAALMS
-18 VSPVLGM
+18 VAPLLGT
-25 AENTVS
+25 AENVNT
-31 VQAATKSTNGVH
+31 VQAAPKKTT
-43 NTYGK
+43 
-48 NSKVKVTKTM
+48 SKKAASNKITLVRNAYVYDK
-58 KFVDRNG
+58 NG
-65 KKTSKTAPKGGI
+65 KRLDKYMGSAKYTTIAKG
-77 YTIWNVKNID
+77 V
-87 GQVYYSIQTDLKYW
+87 
-101 IPATATEGTVTYKS
+101 TVT
-115 GNTTYTLK
+115 
-123 SDGKKVTTST
+123 ST
-133 STKKAVKKTNSNKN
+133 G
-147 TKKVVKESTKKTATK
+147 TK

-181 NVDGKAASST
+181 NVDGKAESST

-283 YSLKKNAYIYDKN
+283 YSLKKNAYIYDNN

-392 YKIGDNQF
+392 YKISDNQF

-493 GYLKQSDVAVSGK
+493 GYLKDSDVAVSGK
-506 ILTPVNTPEQARAD
+506 TLTPVNTPEQARED

-527 DKTKLLQDINEA
+527 NKAKLLQDINEA
-539 TSVKNSEAYKFASS
+539 TSVKNSEAYKLASS
-553 DAKAAYD
+553 DVKAAYD
-560 RAITNGTA
+560 KAISDGTT

-583 DAAIVSAKAKL
+583 DTAIVSAKAKL
-594 NGKKIT
+594 DGKRVAVANMT
-600 VSSISN
+600 N
-606 LTPAEVTSIVQL
+606 LTSDEMAAIIKV
-618 VATANN
+618 VANANN
-624 VPESSIQLSN
+624 VAEGSVQL
-634 SGALTIVT
+634 TT
-642 NGYTQVL
+642 NGSLSVSVNGAAQIL
-649 NLSDYVTQTS
+649 NLGDYVTQ
-659 ATSTN
+659 AAVANN

>member
-1 MKLSHKLVMV
+1 MV
-11 SAAVLMG
+11 SAAALMS
-18 VSPVLGM
+18 VAPLLGT
-25 AENTVS
+25 AENVNT
-31 VQAATKSTNGVH
+31 VQAA
-43 NTYGK
+43 
-48 NSKVKVTKTM
+48 
-58 KFVDRNG
+58 
-65 KKTSKTAPKGGI
+65 P
-77 YTIWNVKNID
+77 
-87 GQVYYSIQTDLKYW
+87 
-101 IPATATEGTVTYKS
+101 
-115 GNTTYTLK
+115 
-123 SDGKKVTTST
+123 
-133 STKKAVKKTNSNKN
+133 
-147 TKKVVKESTKKTATK
+147 KKTASKKAASNKITLVRNAYVYDKNGKRLDKYMGSAKYTTIAKGVTVTSTGTK

-283 YSLKKNAYIYDKN
+283 YSLKKNAYIYDNN

-392 YKIGDNQF
+392 YKISDNQF

-506 ILTPVNTPEQARAD
+506 TLTPVNTREQARED

-527 DKTKLLQDINEA
+527 NKAKLLQDINEA
-539 TSVKNSEAYKFASS
+539 TSVKNSEAYKLASS
-553 DAKAAYD
+553 DVKAAYD
-560 RAITNGTA
+560 KAISDGTT

-594 NGKKIT
+594 DGKRVAVANMT
-600 VSSISN
+600 N
-606 LTPAEVTSIVQL
+606 LTSDEMAAIIKV
-618 VATANN
+618 VANANN
-624 VPESSIQLSN
+624 VAESSVQL
-634 SGALTIVT
+634 TT
-642 NGYTQVL
+642 NGSLSISVNGAAQIL
-649 NLSDYVTQTS
+649 NLGDYVTQ
-659 ATSTN
+659 AAVANN

>member
-1 MKLSHKLVMV
+1 MV
-11 SAAVLMG
+11 SAAALMS
-18 VSPVLGM
+18 VAPLLGT
-25 AENTVS
+25 AENVNT
-31 VQAATKSTNGVH
+31 VQAAPKKTT
-43 NTYGK
+43 
-48 NSKVKVTKTM
+48 SKKAASNKITLVRNAYVYDK
-58 KFVDRNG
+58 NG
-65 KKTSKTAPKGGI
+65 KRLDKYMGSAKYTTIAKG
-77 YTIWNVKNID
+77 V
-87 GQVYYSIQTDLKYW
+87 
-101 IPATATEGTVTYKS
+101 TVT
-115 GNTTYTLK
+115 
-123 SDGKKVTTST
+123 ST
-133 STKKAVKKTNSNKN
+133 G
-147 TKKVVKESTKKTATK
+147 TK

-283 YSLKKNAYIYDKN
+283 YSLKKNAYIYDNN

-392 YKIGDNQF
+392 YKISDNQF

-506 ILTPVNTPEQARAD
+506 ILTPVNTLEQARED

-527 DKTKLLQDINEA
+527 NKAKLLQDINEA
-539 TSVKNSEAYKFASS
+539 TSVKSSEAYKLASS
-553 DAKAAYD
+553 DVKAAYD
-560 RAITNGTA
+560 KAISDGTT

-594 NGKKIT
+594 YGKRVAVANMT
-600 VSSISN
+600 N
-606 LTPAEVTSIVQL
+606 LTSDEMAAIIKV
-618 VATANN
+618 VANANN
-624 VPESSIQLSN
+624 VAESSVQL
-634 SGALTIVT
+634 TT
-642 NGYTQVL
+642 NGSLSISVNGAAQIL
-649 NLSDYVTQTS
+649 NLGDYVTQ
-659 ATSTN
+659 AAVANN

>member
-1 MKLSHKLVMV
+1 MV
-11 SAAVLMG
+11 SAAALMS
-18 VSPVLGM
+18 VAPLLGT
-25 AENTVS
+25 AENVNT
-31 VQAATKSTNGVH
+31 VQAA
-43 NTYGK
+43 
-48 NSKVKVTKTM
+48 
-58 KFVDRNG
+58 
-65 KKTSKTAPKGGI
+65 P
-77 YTIWNVKNID
+77 
-87 GQVYYSIQTDLKYW
+87 
-101 IPATATEGTVTYKS
+101 
-115 GNTTYTLK
+115 
-123 SDGKKVTTST
+123 
-133 STKKAVKKTNSNKN
+133 
-147 TKKVVKESTKKTATK
+147 KKTASKKAASNKITLVRNAYVYDKNGKRLDKYMGSAKYTTIAKGVTVTSTGTK

-283 YSLKKNAYIYDKN
+283 YSLKKNAYIYDNN

-392 YKIGDNQF
+392 YKISDNQF

-493 GYLKQSDVAVSGK
+493 GYLKDSDVAVSGK
-506 ILTPVNTPEQARAD
+506 TLTPVNTPEQARED

-527 DKTKLLQDINEA
+527 NKAKLLQDINEA

-553 DAKAAYD
+553 DVKAAYD
-560 RAITNGTA
+560 KAISDGTT

-594 NGKKIT
+594 DGKRVAVANMT
-600 VSSISN
+600 N
-606 LTPAEVTSIVQL
+606 LTSDEMAAIIKV
-618 VATANN
+618 VANANN
-624 VPESSIQLSN
+624 VAESSVQL
-634 SGALTIVT
+634 TT
-642 NGYTQVL
+642 NGSLSISVNGAAQIL
-649 NLSDYVTQTS
+649 NLGDYVTQ
-659 ATSTN
+659 AAVANN